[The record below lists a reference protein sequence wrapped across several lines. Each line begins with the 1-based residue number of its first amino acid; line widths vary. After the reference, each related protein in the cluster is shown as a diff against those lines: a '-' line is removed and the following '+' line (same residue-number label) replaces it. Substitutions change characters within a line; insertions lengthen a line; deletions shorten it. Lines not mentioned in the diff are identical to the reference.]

1 MEQVSIR
8 DKLKLVPKKPGCY
21 LMYNAKGEVIYVGKA
36 KILANR
42 LKSYFTGTHD
52 AKTTRMVMDIATFE
66 YIITSSEL
74 EAFILELNL
83 IKEHRP
89 RYNIMLMDDKSY
101 PYIYITDEEH
111 PRIMTTRT
119 QKSSK
124 GKLFGP
130 YPNAYSAKETVELLN
145 KVFPLR
151 KCHHI
156 PKKECLY
163 YSMGQC
169 LAPCIHK
176 IEPADYDPY
185 LQSITRILNGNDN
198 ELVELLEEKMNK
210 AAENLEF
217 ERAIEYRE
225 MVQNLKNTIRK
236 QKIILRDQV
245 TRDIVGFA
253 YKDEIISIQIFHMR
267 AGKIVKS
274 SSDVY
279 DIHGDPEETFTD
291 LLVQFYKLGNHPVPK
306 EILIPYVENKE
317 VISEVLNTKVI
328 VPIKGEKKKLV
339 DLVCENAQNNLEQLK
354 KERMLKALRTE
365 KPLEELAKLLDIEY
379 PGVIEIFD
387 NSNLQGTH
395 AVSAMVVYCDGK
407 PSKKDYRKFKIK
419 TVEGADDYHTMLEVI
434 KRRYTRILN
443 EKLPRP
449 DLVIVDGGAPQVL
462 SAQKALDEI
471 GLTVIPVM
479 GLAKDDRHRTR
490 AIVNSDLEEITI
502 DKKSN
507 LFLLLEAMQNEVHR
521 FAITFHRQ
529 VRSKTALESAL
540 DHIKGIGK
548 QRKQILLKNFDNI
561 EDIKNASPNKLAALG
576 FPPKVITNLLCA
588 LNGSD
593 QESEES
599 IQ

>member
-1 MEQVSIR
+1 MAGISIR

-42 LKSYFTGTHD
+42 LKSYFTGSHD
-52 AKTTRMVMDIATFE
+52 AKTTRMVMDIDTFE

-111 PRIMTTRT
+111 PRILTTRSH
-119 QKSSK
+119 KNPK

-130 YPNAYSAKETVELLN
+130 YPNAKAAKETVELLN

-151 KCHHI
+151 KCRHL

-169 LAPCIHK
+169 IAPCIHK
-176 IEPADYDPY
+176 IETTDYEPY
-185 LQSITRILNGNDN
+185 IQSITRILNGNDS
-198 ELVELLEEKMNK
+198 ELVELLEEKMVS

-225 MVQNLKNTIRK
+225 MVQNLKETIAK
-236 QKIILRDQV
+236 QKIVMRDQV

-253 YKDEIISIQIFHMR
+253 YKDDIISIQIFHMR

-274 SSDVY
+274 SSDVF

-291 LLVQFYKLGNHPVPK
+291 LIVQFYKLGNHLLPK
-306 EILIPYVENKE
+306 EILIPYVENKD
-317 VISEVLNTKVI
+317 VLSKVLDTKVI
-328 VPIKGEKKKLV
+328 VPIKGDKKKLV

-354 KERMLKALRTE
+354 KERMIKALRTV
-365 KPLEELAKLLDIEY
+365 KPLEELAKILDIEY
-379 PGVIEIFD
+379 PGHIEIFD
-387 NSNLQGTH
+387 NSNLQGQH
-395 AVSAMVVYCDGK
+395 AVSAMVVYRDGK
-407 PSKKDYRKFKIK
+407 PYKKDYRKFRIK
-419 TVEGADDYHTMLEVI
+419 TVEGADDYHTMQEVI
-434 KRRYTRILN
+434 KRRYSRVIREN
-443 EKLPRP
+443 LPQP
-449 DLVIVDGGAPQVL
+449 DLIIVDGGTPQVI
-462 SAQKALDEI
+462 SAQKMLDEL
-471 GLTVIPVM
+471 GLETIPVM
-479 GLAKDDRHRTR
+479 GLAKDERHKTR
-490 AIVNSDLEEITI
+490 AIINSDLEEITI

-540 DHIKGIGK
+540 DNIKGIGK
-548 QRKQILLKNFDNI
+548 QRKQILMKNFDNI
-561 EDIKNASPNKLAALG
+561 EDIKKASHQKLAALG
-576 FPPKVITNLLCA
+576 FPPQVISNLMCA

-593 QESEES
+593 QESNGS

>member
-1 MEQVSIR
+1 MEEVSVR

-52 AKTTRMVMDIATFE
+52 AKTTRMVMDINTFE

-111 PRIMTTRT
+111 PRILTTRA
-119 QKSSK
+119 QKNQK
-124 GKLFGP
+124 GRLFGP
-130 YPNAYSAKETVELLN
+130 YPNAFSARETVELLN

-169 LAPCIHK
+169 LAPCINK
-176 IEPADYDPY
+176 IKASDYESY
-185 LQSITRILNGNDN
+185 LQSIARILNGNDF
-198 ELVELLEEKMNK
+198 ELVELLEGKMDK
-210 AAENLEF
+210 AASNLEF

-236 QKIILRDQV
+236 QKIIMRDQV

-274 SSDVY
+274 SSDVS
-279 DIHGDPEETFTD
+279 DIYGDPEETFTD
-291 LLVQFYKLGNHPVPK
+291 LVVQFYKLGNHPIPR
-306 EILIPYVENKE
+306 EFLIPYVENKE
-317 VISEVLNTKVI
+317 VISEVLETKVLI
-328 VPIKGEKKKLV
+328 PIKGEKKKLV
-339 DLVCENAQNNLEQLK
+339 DLVCENALNNLEQLN
-354 KERMLKALRTE
+354 KERMLKALKTE
-365 KPLEELAKLLDIEY
+365 KPLEELGKLLNIEY
-379 PGVIEIFD
+379 PGFVEIFD
-387 NSNLQGTH
+387 NSNLQGAH
-395 AVSAMVVYCDGK
+395 AVSAMVVYRDGK

-434 KRRYTRILN
+434 KRRYARVLK

-449 DLVIVDGGAPQVL
+449 DLIIVDGGSPQVL

-471 GLTVIPVM
+471 GLTDIPIM

-490 AIVNSDLEEITI
+490 AIINNDLEEIEI

-529 VRSKTALESAL
+529 VRSKNALESAL

-561 EDIKNASPNKLAALG
+561 EEIKKASPNKFAALG
-576 FPPKVITNLLCA
+576 FPPQVITNLLCA

-593 QESEES
+593 QESEER